1 MNQNILD
8 KIKIL
13 ADAAKYDVSCS
24 SSGSSRKNQ
33 AGGLGN
39 AASMGI
45 CHSFAADGRCISL
58 LKILLSNHCIYDCAY
73 CINRRSNE
81 IPRASFSA
89 RELADIT
96 IEFYR
101 RNYIEGLFLSSGV
114 LKSPDY
120 TVERMLKV
128 MEILR
133 HEYRFNGYIHLKS
146 IPGAAPELVHK
157 LGLHAD
163 RLSINLEIPTEKN
176 LKLLAPEKDHKSV
189 YQPIK
194 FIHEHILENIE
205 DKKKYRKTPSF
216 APAGQSTQIIVGATD
231 ENDRTILDLSADLYK
246 KPKLRRVFYSG
257 FVPVNLTDNRLPK
270 IKATPLIREN
280 RLYQADW
287 LMRFYEFE
295 ASEIL
300 GPKDNFL
307 DMEMDPKLAWAIRHP
322 EFFPID
328 VNRADYR
335 DLLRIP
341 GLGVLS
347 AKKIWV
353 ARKQRRLELD
363 DLKRLGVVLKRAVFF
378 ISFGAAINQ
387 PKNTIAELGPEKVKN
402 LLTAKKGKRTDP
414 RQLSFDFTDSA
425 HDLLQ
430 I

>member
-33 AGGLGN
+33 AGGIGN

-378 ISFGAAINQ
+378 ISFGAALNQ